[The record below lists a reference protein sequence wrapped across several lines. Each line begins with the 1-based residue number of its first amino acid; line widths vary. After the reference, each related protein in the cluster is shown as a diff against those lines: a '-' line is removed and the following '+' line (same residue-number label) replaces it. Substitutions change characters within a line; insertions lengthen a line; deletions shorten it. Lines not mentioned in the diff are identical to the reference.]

1 VHKPPDCDMPAETQ
15 NSVSPAVFLQTSGLR
30 GFSTEVRG
38 AKLVAVV
45 AEVGLAG
52 GRLLRQAGL

>member
-1 VHKPPDCDMPAETQ
+1 VNLNKKLILQELTPRLSD
-15 NSVSPAVFLQTSGLR
+15 SVK
-30 GFSTEVRG
+30 VRG

-52 GRLLRQAGL
+52 GRLVRQAGL

>member
-1 VHKPPDCDMPAETQ
+1 VEGGRLRAIAQE
-15 NSVSPAVFLQTSGLR
+15 FLFFR
-30 GFSTEVRG
+30 IFSDLVDFTVRG

-52 GRLLRQAGL
+52 GRLVRQAGL